1 VKNTAALA
9 AVSFVSCL
17 KSNHD
22 TGGAMAFIL
31 LLLGVGLLALS
42 ILSVTASATI
52 GSMMVTAPMAIIGA
66 IWIAAG
72 AIISAINHK

>member
-1 VKNTAALA
+1 
-9 AVSFVSCL
+9 
-17 KSNHD
+17 
-22 TGGAMAFIL
+22 MAFIL